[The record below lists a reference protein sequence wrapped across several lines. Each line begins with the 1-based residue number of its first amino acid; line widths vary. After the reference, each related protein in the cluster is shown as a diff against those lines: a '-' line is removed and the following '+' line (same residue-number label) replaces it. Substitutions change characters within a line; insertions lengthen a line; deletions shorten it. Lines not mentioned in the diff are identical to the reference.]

1 LDVGRSAFSAAM
13 KIFWPVLAAILV
25 AAVVMALVVSEKFR
39 GRYLWRALDLIVGG
53 VFIYAGVLKV
63 VDPLRFAYDIDNYK
77 ILPWPVGVCLAFY
90 LPWLEILSGLALIAR
105 RFYLGGVSILTMLVV
120 VFIGATV
127 AAKVRGLDIT
137 CGCFGHVSKNW
148 SFSSHVAMDLSLLG
162 VLIALWAGRRK
173 FGEIAL

>member
-1 LDVGRSAFSAAM
+1 MAEEMKRCAFGRAD
-13 KIFWPVLAAILV
+13 L
-25 AAVVMALVVSEKFR
+25 
-39 GRYLWRALDLIVGG
+39 LWRILDLIVAG
-53 VFIYAGVLKV
+53 VFIYAGALKA

-105 RFYLGGVSILTMLVV
+105 RLYLGGLSILTILVV

-127 AAKVRGLDIT
+127 GAKVRGLDIT

-148 SFSSHVAMDLSLLG
+148 SFSGHMALDLSLLA
-162 VLIALWAGRRK
+162 VLIALWAGNRK
-173 FGEIAL
+173 FGQIAL